1 MRAIIASM
9 VVGLGMGM
17 QVRADIPDDPA
28 IATVESFQDALLASM
43 HREPAKLADSIHSQ
57 FNVSVMSAYIAGPAW
72 NSASSSERTLVG
84 AAFTRYLVARFA
96 HEFDSYDGEQF
107 QIDAPVQS
115 RGPDKMI
122 QTRVTPRNSAPIHL
136 DYRLRAYDG
145 QWRIIDVYYDGVSQL
160 ATQRAD
166 VATLAPQPAALAAH
180 FNEAAAAL
188 K

>member
-1 MRAIIASM
+1 MRAVIASM
-9 VVGLGMGM
+9 VVALGMGL
-17 QVRADIPDDPA
+17 QARADMPEDPA
-28 IATVESFQDALLASM
+28 ISTVKSFQEALLASM

-57 FNVSVMSAYIAGPAW
+57 FNVGVMSAFIAGPAW
-72 NSASSSERTLVG
+72 SSASPAERTQVG
-84 AAFTRYLVARFA
+84 TALTRYLVARFA

-107 QIDAPVQS
+107 QIDSAVQS

-122 QTRVTPRNSAPIHL
+122 QTVVTPRNSAPIHL